1 MTLFERLAAETAPA
15 RTRLLS
21 IPLLQQAAT
30 DGVER
35 ELYVRYLGQA
45 YHHVRH
51 TCPLLAAALARCGQ
65 ADAVLRAALLQYLD
79 EEKGHEAWILD
90 DIRFLA
96 GDDAA
101 ARVTANEGDAAVRIL
116 VGYMHHA
123 ITNISPY
130 AMLGMVFVLEGTS
143 VSIAGTAAK
152 SISARLGLPPTEGF
166 RYLSSHGEVDLRH
179 IEFLRELVNGVDD
192 PARQDLIVDTAQIVY
207 RLWGDMFRDLADAW
221 ERRDAA

>member
-1 MTLFERLAAETAPA
+1 MTLFDRLTRETEAERNA
-15 RTRLLS
+15 LLS
-21 IPLLQQAAT
+21 IPLLMQAAQQ
-30 DGVER
+30 GVDR

-65 ADAVLRAALLQYLD
+65 ADGALRAALLEYLE

-96 GDDAA
+96 GDDAV
-101 ARVTANEGDAAVRIL
+101 RKVTSNEGDPAVRVL

-123 ITNISPY
+123 IQNIDPY

-143 VSIAGTAAK
+143 VTIASVAAQ
-152 SISARLGLPPTEGF
+152 SISSRLGLPLTQGF
-166 RYLSSHGEVDLRH
+166 SYLTSHGAVDQEH
-179 IEFLRELVNGVDD
+179 IVFLRELVDGIEDR
-192 PARQDLIVDTAQIVY
+192 ARQDRIVDTAQIVY
-207 RLWGDMFRDLADAW
+207 RLWGEMFRDLAAAW
-221 ERRDAA
+221 ERAHAA